1 MKKSAQ
7 IVLKLACGWVCF
19 CGGAQAWAAYR
30 VYKLEVNAF
39 DERNRPLKK
48 QTVLSTLDPLQY
60 ENYHGGYGR
69 AVIKLVDSWFCPGD
83 TSRQGYCSKPKDRKA
98 LREPAGLTAPKR
110 MAP

>member
-1 MKKSAQ
+1 M
-7 IVLKLACGWVCF
+7 VLKARLTLALF
-19 CGGAQAWAAYR
+19 LGASQAGAAYR

-48 QTVLSTLDPLQY
+48 QIVLSTLDPLQY

-83 TSRQGYCSKPKDRKA
+83 TSRQRYCSKPKIKNI
-98 LREPAGLTAPKR
+98 LRGPAGLTAPKR
-110 MAP
+110 TAP